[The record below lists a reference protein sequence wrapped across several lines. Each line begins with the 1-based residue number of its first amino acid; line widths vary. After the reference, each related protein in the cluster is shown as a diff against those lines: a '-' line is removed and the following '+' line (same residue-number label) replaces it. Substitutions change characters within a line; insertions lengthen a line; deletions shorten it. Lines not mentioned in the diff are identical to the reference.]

1 MKLNTDLLIKIS
13 SKCGKIYEEEINK
26 AVEEGKIITAADVVL
41 FLSLVTDG
49 IIGGYCKSTKSDY
62 KLLFTDYINFLQGIL
77 NKIEQR
83 NTVNKEVEDTNK
95 PN

>member
-13 SKCGKIYEEEINK
+13 SKCGRIYEEEINK

-41 FLSLVTDG
+41 FLSLLTDG

-83 NTVNKEVEDTNK
+83 NEVDREVEDTNK
-95 PN
+95 PD